1 MKILGSCPV
10 TVIYRVTAI
19 YRAIIYWSDCSN
31 TTALF
36 ILWDSGSVIWDWMM
50 PGTLCCTH
58 SFNKTG
64 RAPGFSALSLKQ
76 KKFSGQKEA
85 ENSNTSELI
94 WNWFCFCSLIT
105 CPSVSNDVNACIN
118 KYNLSTTFYYTLT
131 DISVYCFG
139 LNWSR

>member
-10 TVIYRVTAI
+10 TVIYRVTSIDRAVI
-19 YRAIIYWSDCSN
+19 YRFDCS
-31 TTALF
+31 TLF
-36 ILWDSGSVIWDWMM
+36 ILWDSGSVIWDWIM

-76 KKFSGQKEA
+76 KKFLVKKKHGIQILLNLSG
-85 ENSNTSELI
+85 TG
-94 WNWFCFCSLIT
+94 FRSLIT
-105 CPSVSNDVNACIN
+105 WPSVSNDVNACIN
-118 KYNLSTTFYYTLT
+118 KYNLSFYYTLI
-131 DISVYCFG
+131 DILIYCFW